1 MIKQAFMGRIM
12 AIDYGQKRVGLAVTD
27 EGQIIATPLT
37 TVPAR
42 DVIEFIRRYTA
53 SEKVDIF
60 VVGEPKQM
68 NNQASESVKY
78 IDPFVRSLSREFP
91 LIPIER
97 YDERFTSKLAQKA
110 ILESGAKKK
119 DRQNKAL
126 VDTVSAAILLQSYL
140 ESRQWGFR

>member
-1 MIKQAFMGRIM
+1 MGRIM